1 MEYITVIPS
10 PFKLLLHQVIKDV
23 STFLQVMK
31 QTHAFS
37 RSGKQQ
43 SLEQNFGTLNQK
55 SVILVLILL
64 HNTEFQL
71 IQNFLQH
78 NVCIIFPFLLED

>member
-10 PFKLLLHQVIKDV
+10 PFKIFLKQVIKDI

-31 QTHAFS
+31 QKHGLRAVFS

-43 SLEQNFGTLNQK
+43 RLEQNFGTSNQ
-55 SVILVLILL
+55 
-64 HNTEFQL
+64 NQ
-71 IQNFLQH
+71 
-78 NVCIIFPFLLED
+78 